1 MVELRFLIVELRYLG
16 VDWDCLKISYDFKE
30 NLKIDFHQ
38 GYIKRNFYIPKSVR
52 CCKDHYLINSL
63 YDDCFSKIPVL
74 RFRTKCDILWDI
86 PVPEIYS

>member
-38 GYIKRNFYIPKSVR
+38 GILK
-52 CCKDHYLINSL
+52 
-63 YDDCFSKIPVL
+63 KI
-74 RFRTKCDILWDI
+74 RF
-86 PVPEIYS
+86 

>member
-38 GYIKRNFYIPKSVR
+38 GNNPELNDPKKFGLFRFFFNFGPFLAFCTFFVKFWGIK
-52 CCKDHYLINSL
+52 
-63 YDDCFSKIPVL
+63 
-74 RFRTKCDILWDI
+74 ILF
-86 PVPEIYS
+86 

>member
-38 GYIKRNFYIPKSVR
+38 G
-52 CCKDHYLINSL
+52 HYRKYHFLIHHHCHSQL
-63 YDDCFSKIPVL
+63 KIIEKLRPYDK
-74 RFRTKCDILWDI
+74 
-86 PVPEIYS
+86 

>member
-38 GYIKRNFYIPKSVR
+38 GIDERSEYSTGEKKQF
-52 CCKDHYLINSL
+52 L
-63 YDDCFSKIPVL
+63 YGLLLSTAV
-74 RFRTKCDILWDI
+74 T
-86 PVPEIYS
+86 

>member
-38 GYIKRNFYIPKSVR
+38 GNFNSFVTYCIEDNISQYITLKMTFP
-52 CCKDHYLINSL
+52 
-63 YDDCFSKIPVL
+63 
-74 RFRTKCDILWDI
+74 
-86 PVPEIYS
+86 

>member
-38 GYIKRNFYIPKSVR
+38 GVNLAFVPVSLLYTLFISFGTLTLIRVR
-52 CCKDHYLINSL
+52 
-63 YDDCFSKIPVL
+63 
-74 RFRTKCDILWDI
+74 TILSWR
-86 PVPEIYS
+86 PSWTYPRLLTPRGGRMFLTF

>member
-38 GYIKRNFYIPKSVR
+38 GSRNSERALNYPLGITDKMFFQR
-52 CCKDHYLINSL
+52 L
-63 YDDCFSKIPVL
+63 YVL
-74 RFRTKCDILWDI
+74 
-86 PVPEIYS
+86 Y

>member
-38 GYIKRNFYIPKSVR
+38 GLEPYSDNFIDILNVSNSKSDR
-52 CCKDHYLINSL
+52 AYQT
-63 YDDCFSKIPVL
+63 SKIFYV
-74 RFRTKCDILWDI
+74 
-86 PVPEIYS
+86 